1 MHASAK
7 KSTRTNHQS
16 FILIREFLKTY
27 INFPNPVYAD
37 ICALW
42 ALGTHVFD
50 RFDTF
55 GYMVITASV
64 RRAGKT
70 TLAELVSFVSASPA
84 FGTSMTASIMRRLI
98 AKGST
103 MFFDEAESL
112 NSEAAS
118 AQREYLNAGNRR
130 GGMVYMPG
138 AGPDEVIEYP
148 AFGPK
153 CFILIGDVNDT
164 LRDRSIPIELQRAR
178 APKPYRRSEAESV
191 AKDMIAPVVTA
202 AHLNAALDTET
213 IDFDVY
219 DYLEGRE
226 AEIWT
231 VILTMAHTFAPESF
245 DEILKLAVDLNAL
258 KSTTEKRT
266 FREIRVEAENA
277 AQDETY
283 HDIAIADLATIFK
296 HGEKSIHADEAI
308 ERMKLIV
315 TSPWRTYKG
324 TGLTAVLLSNLLAA
338 VNTKTKKGQK
348 QVKIGGVNKR
358 GFYRSDVEEWA
369 KKLGKE

>member
-138 AGPDEVIEYP
+138 AG
-148 AFGPK
+148 
-153 CFILIGDVNDT
+153 
-164 LRDRSIPIELQRAR
+164 
-178 APKPYRRSEAESV
+178 
-191 AKDMIAPVVTA
+191 
-202 AHLNAALDTET
+202 
-213 IDFDVY
+213 
-219 DYLEGRE
+219 
-226 AEIWT
+226 
-231 VILTMAHTFAPESF
+231 
-245 DEILKLAVDLNAL
+245 
-258 KSTTEKRT
+258 
-266 FREIRVEAENA
+266 
-277 AQDETY
+277 
-283 HDIAIADLATIFK
+283 
-296 HGEKSIHADEAI
+296 
-308 ERMKLIV
+308 
-315 TSPWRTYKG
+315 
-324 TGLTAVLLSNLLAA
+324 
-338 VNTKTKKGQK
+338 
-348 QVKIGGVNKR
+348 
-358 GFYRSDVEEWA
+358 
-369 KKLGKE
+369 